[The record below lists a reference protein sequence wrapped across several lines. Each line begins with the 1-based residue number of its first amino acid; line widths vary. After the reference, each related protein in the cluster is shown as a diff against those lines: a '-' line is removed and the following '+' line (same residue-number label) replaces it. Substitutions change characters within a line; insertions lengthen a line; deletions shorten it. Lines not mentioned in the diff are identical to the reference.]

1 MRLEIDTRN
10 NVIVFQSAK
19 NLFDFNNREK
29 EKRKRI
35 EKEEIGSAIGK
46 LHVPSGDACASSR
59 GTRDVIP
66 LNSSERDERRS
77 AGGWNGNR
85 RLFDVVDGHERLI
98 QTDSRR
104 VCAYISLSVMQ
115 TEITSGN
122 D

>member
-1 MRLEIDTRN
+1 MRAPPLEE
-10 NVIVFQSAK
+10 
-19 NLFDFNNREK
+19 L
-29 EKRKRI
+29 
-35 EKEEIGSAIGK
+35 
-46 LHVPSGDACASSR
+46 
-59 GTRDVIP
+59 DVIP
-66 LNSSERDERRS
+66 LNSSGRDERRS

-85 RLFDVVDGHERLI
+85 RLFDVVDGHEGLI